1 MMARDVQITIEKSM
15 RGRCR
20 FVESLNGITI
30 GIFFENEEIR
40 LLHFALLLNNNIYLF
55 PENFD
60 SF

>member
-1 MMARDVQITIEKSM
+1 MTRGVQISIETSM

-40 LLHFALLLNNNIYLF
+40 LYILHYC
-55 PENFD
+55 
-60 SF
+60 